1 MLCDCSIFLQKKNRF
16 PTEFYFNAFYF
27 NVEKYVS
34 QNTMS
39 KMLYT
44 ISCTHGIFMV
54 GTEYI
59 NLG

>member
-1 MLCDCSIFLQKKNRF
+1 MIVQSFFKRNRF

-27 NVEKYVS
+27 NVENNVS

-39 KMLYT
+39 KILYT
-44 ISCTHGIFMV
+44 IPCTHGIFMV
-54 GTEYI
+54 GTEHI

>member
-1 MLCDCSIFLQKKNRF
+1 MWLFNLFSKKNRF
-16 PTEFYFNAFYF
+16 PTELYFNVFYF
-27 NVEKYVS
+27 NVENNVS

-39 KMLYT
+39 KILYT

-54 GTEYI
+54 GTEHI